1 MTSSPKRVQL
11 NHSANSSSIGNSIIW
26 VAWFSACFIP
36 LVSGDGIGYNYLFVL
51 TPLFYALL
59 GGRLYF
65 PGELVKRLFVIC
77 IFVFAIAS
85 LYQFSMIEYY
95 DRRVASFFLF
105 LSIFALTI
113 IRFSAQQ
120 IKSFYISIMIVSL
133 FLSLKAIY
141 GLLIGG
147 LVSMAAEAKDEIGSQ
162 RVGFIYIVALWTLF
176 AYYFESTKR
185 FGWVLLWGALVV
197 VAGLILTF
205 SRASIVALMGSII
218 IYLLLDG
225 AKNSFYSRILRI
237 GYLITLSAT
246 VGFVIYLYVPA
257 IYDFFDER
265 LFSFI
270 ASGAV
275 LENMVVSETS
285 EGTRIAI
292 WTEILNYITSNP
304 LTGSGFLG
312 TWSVNSLYGSAHNQ
326 YFDTLLR
333 LGLFGFAVYLFILIR
348 IGKRLMRSDMA
359 LFAGY
364 AGLLLYG
371 LFHETFKEPAGALI
385 LSFLMSAYLHS
396 IKQGKCQKQML

>member
-1 MTSSPKRVQL
+1 MYMTNYLARNQR
-11 NHSANSSSIGNSIIW
+11 NHSAGSLSIGYGLIW
-26 VAWFSACFIP
+26 VVWFSACFIP
-36 LVSGDGIGYNYLFVL
+36 LVSGGGVGYNYLFVL

-65 PGELVKRLFVIC
+65 PGKLVKGMFVIC

-85 LYQFSMIEYY
+85 LYQFSMIEHY
-95 DRRVASFFLF
+95 DRRVASFFIF

-113 IRFSAQQ
+113 IRFSPQQ
-120 IKSFYISIMIVSL
+120 ISYFYISIMIVSL
-133 FLSLKAIY
+133 FFSLKAIN

-147 LVSMAAEAKDEIGSQ
+147 LVSMATEAKDEIGSQ
-162 RVGFIYIVALWTLF
+162 RIGFIYIVALWAFL

-185 FGWVLLWGALVV
+185 FSWAFLCGALVV
-197 VAGLILTF
+197 VVGLILTF
-205 SRASIVALMGSII
+205 SRASIVALMGSIT
-218 IYLLLDG
+218 IYFLLDG
-225 AKNSFYSRILRI
+225 ANGSFSSRIIRI
-237 GYLITLSAT
+237 LYLVILSAT
-246 VGFVIYLYVPA
+246 IGFLIYIYVPA

-270 ASGAV
+270 SSGAV
-275 LENMVVSETS
+275 FDNIVASETS

-292 WTEILNYITSNP
+292 WTEILNYVTSNP

-333 LGLFGFAVYLFILIR
+333 LGLFGFAVYLSILIR
-348 IGKRLMRSDMA
+348 IGRRLMCSDMA
-359 LFAGY
+359 LFSGY
-364 AGLLLYG
+364 TGLLLYG

-396 IKQGKCQKQML
+396 INQVKYQ